1 MERGAK
7 REGRKWP
14 PFNKSS
20 ADGRLIRKKSGTA
33 RRGALVIYVNA
44 AEVGEP
50 GPVIIVFS
58 RMWRHAPTIQQP
70 KQAVHAL
77 SADYLFD
84 RTPRGPCLPC
94 LRPRLQRF
102 DPAFRSTRFS
112 SIPPFSLSSS
122 FLSTIHFA
130 KRRIPSLS
138 RKIFEISS
146 WSEIFHFRSQLSLN
160 RNIIIQYTFFLLKI
174 SRGKGKEKARKGW
187 LAALPF
193 TYSLSS
199 PQHESRIFEFYRG
212 AAFRMRGK
220 LP

>member
-130 KRRIPSLS
+130 KRRISFQKDLRDFLVIAQKFSIFDHNSSLIAILFPFI
-138 RKIFEISS
+138 KK
-146 WSEIFHFRSQLSLN
+146 
-160 RNIIIQYTFFLLKI
+160 FLEE
-174 SRGKGKEKARKGW
+174 KEKKRLERDG
-187 LAALPF
+187 
-193 TYSLSS
+193 
-199 PQHESRIFEFYRG
+199 
-212 AAFRMRGK
+212 
-220 LP
+220 